1 MSEYKFAIQ
10 AKHLNKTYNKKKS
23 KKVKAL
29 IDFNIEIP
37 RGSIYGLLGPNGA
50 GKTTIMEI
58 LEGYIQ
64 RTSGHVSVLGYDP
77 DSSPEDLRSR
87 VGIVLQETGVDL
99 YLKVGEI
106 IKQFSGFYQNPKPIN
121 EILDVTG
128 LRGQSDIRIRRLSGG
143 QRRRLDVALGI
154 VGDPELLFLDEPTT
168 GLDPYAR
175 RNTWNMIASLRE
187 LGKTILLTT
196 HYMDEAEVLA
206 DKIALLNAGIIEAE
220 GTLEELR
227 TYKEAT
233 TIRFQLDD
241 ALNRM
246 PVEISELANVIGN
259 EVKLETTDPMSSLAI
274 LTSWALNEEIEL
286 RGLSVQQQSLDEI
299 FIELVEGRGTPGKVR
314 LK

>member
-1 MSEYKFAIQ
+1 METAIEVRD
-10 AKHLNKTYNKKKS
+10 LKKS
-23 KKVKAL
+23 YGDLEAL
-29 IDFNIEIP
+29 RGINFTINRGEIFA
-37 RGSIYGLLGPNGA
+37 LLGPNGA

-77 DSSPEDLRSR
+77 ESSPEDLRSR

-128 LRGQSDIRIRRLSGG
+128 LREQSDIRIRRLSGG

-175 RNTWNMIASLRE
+175 RNTWNMIASLRK

-227 TYKEAT
+227 TYKKAT
-233 TIRFQLDD
+233 TIKFELDD
-241 ALNRM
+241 AINRM
-246 PVEISELANVIGN
+246 PVEISKLANVIGN
-259 EVKLETTDPMSSLAI
+259 EVKLETTTPMSSLAI
-274 LTSWALNEEIEL
+274 LASWALNEEIEL

-299 FIELVEGRGTPGKVR
+299 FIGLVEGKGTLGKVG
-314 LK
+314 LE

>member
-1 MSEYKFAIQ
+1 METAIEVRD
-10 AKHLNKTYNKKKS
+10 LKKS
-23 KKVKAL
+23 YGDLEAL
-29 IDFNIEIP
+29 RGINFTMNRGEIFA
-37 RGSIYGLLGPNGA
+37 LLGPNGA

-227 TYKEAT
+227 TYKKAT
-233 TIRFQLDD
+233 TIKFELDD
-241 ALNRM
+241 AINRM
-246 PVEISELANVIGN
+246 PVEISKLANVIGN
-259 EVKLETTDPMSSLAI
+259 KVKLETTTPMSSLAI
-274 LTSWALNEEIEL
+274 LASWALNEEIEL
-286 RGLSVQQQSLDEI
+286 KGLSVQQQSLDEI

>member
-1 MSEYKFAIQ
+1 METAIEVRD
-10 AKHLNKTYNKKKS
+10 LKKS
-23 KKVKAL
+23 YGDLEAL
-29 IDFNIEIP
+29 RGINFTMNRGEIFA
-37 RGSIYGLLGPNGA
+37 LLGPNGA

-128 LRGQSDIRIRRLSGG
+128 LRRQSDIRIRRLSGG

-227 TYKEAT
+227 TYKKAT
-233 TIRFQLDD
+233 TIKFELDD
-241 ALNRM
+241 AINRM
-246 PVEISELANVIGN
+246 PVEISKLANVIGN
-259 EVKLETTDPMSSLAI
+259 KVKLETTTPMSSLAI
-274 LTSWALNEEIEL
+274 LASWALNEEIEL
-286 RGLSVQQQSLDEI
+286 KGLSVQQQSLDEI

>member
-1 MSEYKFAIQ
+1 MKTAIEVRD
-10 AKHLNKTYNKKKS
+10 LKKS
-23 KKVKAL
+23 YGDLEAL
-29 IDFNIEIP
+29 RGINFTINRGEIFA
-37 RGSIYGLLGPNGA
+37 LLGPNGA

-128 LRGQSDIRIRRLSGG
+128 LREQSEIRIRRLSGG

-227 TYKEAT
+227 TYKKAT
-233 TIRFQLDD
+233 TIKFELDD
-241 ALNRM
+241 AINRM
-246 PVEISELANVIGN
+246 PVEISKLANVIGN
-259 EVKLETTDPMSSLAI
+259 EVKLETTTPMSSLAI
-274 LTSWALNEEIEL
+274 LASWALNEEIEL

-299 FIELVEGRGTPGKVR
+299 FIELVEGRGTLSKVR
-314 LK
+314 LE

>member
-1 MSEYKFAIQ
+1 MKTAIEVRD
-10 AKHLNKTYNKKKS
+10 LKKS
-23 KKVKAL
+23 YGDLEAL
-29 IDFNIEIP
+29 RGINFTINRGEIFA
-37 RGSIYGLLGPNGA
+37 LLGPNGA

-77 DSSPEDLRSR
+77 DLSPEDLRSR

-128 LRGQSDIRIRRLSGG
+128 LREQSDIRIRRLSGG

-227 TYKEAT
+227 TYKKAT
-233 TIRFQLDD
+233 TIKFELDD
-241 ALNRM
+241 AINRM
-246 PVEISELANVIGN
+246 PVEISKLANVIGN
-259 EVKLETTDPMSSLAI
+259 EVKLETTTPMSSLAI
-274 LTSWALNEEIEL
+274 LASWALNEEIEL

-299 FIELVEGRGTPGKVR
+299 FIELVEGRGTLSKVR
-314 LK
+314 LE

>member
-1 MSEYKFAIQ
+1 MMETAIEVRD
-10 AKHLNKTYNKKKS
+10 LKKS
-23 KKVKAL
+23 YGDLEAL
-29 IDFNIEIP
+29 RGINFTMNRGEIFA
-37 RGSIYGLLGPNGA
+37 LLGPNGA

-128 LRGQSDIRIRRLSGG
+128 LRRQSDIRIRRLSGG

-227 TYKEAT
+227 TYKKAT
-233 TIRFQLDD
+233 TIKFELDD
-241 ALNRM
+241 AINRM
-246 PVEISELANVIGN
+246 PVEISKLANVIGN
-259 EVKLETTDPMSSLAI
+259 KVKLETTTPMSSLAI
-274 LTSWALNEEIEL
+274 LASWALNEEIEL
-286 RGLSVQQQSLDEI
+286 KGLSVQQQSLDEI

>member
-1 MSEYKFAIQ
+1 METAIEVRD
-10 AKHLNKTYNKKKS
+10 LKKS
-23 KKVKAL
+23 YGDLEAL
-29 IDFNIEIP
+29 RGINFTMNRGEIFA
-37 RGSIYGLLGPNGA
+37 LLGPNGA

-77 DSSPEDLRSR
+77 DLSPEDLRSR

-128 LRGQSDIRIRRLSGG
+128 LREQSDIRIRSLSGG

-175 RNTWNMIASLRE
+175 RNTWKMIAGLRE

-227 TYKEAT
+227 TYKKAT
-233 TIRFQLDD
+233 TIKFELDD
-241 ALNRM
+241 AINRM
-246 PVEISELANVIGN
+246 PVEISKLANVIGN
-259 EVKLETTDPMSSLAI
+259 EVKLETTTPMSSLAI
-274 LTSWALNEEIEL
+274 LASWALNEEIEL

-299 FIELVEGRGTPGKVR
+299 FIELVEGRETPQRVKPE
-314 LK
+314 

>member
-1 MSEYKFAIQ
+1 MIEPAIEVRG
-10 AKHLNKTYNKKKS
+10 LKKS
-23 KKVKAL
+23 YGDSEAVRG
-29 IDFNIEIP
+29 IDFVIN
-37 RGSIYGLLGPNGA
+37 RGEVFALLGPNGA

-64 RTSGHVSVLGYDP
+64 RTSGHVSVLGFDP

-87 VGIVLQETGVDL
+87 VGIVLQETGVDP

-121 EILDVTG
+121 DILDVTG
-128 LRGQSDIRIRRLSGG
+128 LKEQRDTRIRRLSGG

-196 HYMDEAEVLA
+196 HYMDEAEILA
-206 DKIALLNAGIIEAE
+206 DKIALLNSGIIEAE
-220 GTLEELR
+220 GTLGELR
-227 TYKEAT
+227 AYKNAT
-233 TIRFQLDD
+233 IIKFELDD
-241 ALNRM
+241 AVNRI
-246 PVEISELANVIGN
+246 PVEISKLANVIGN
-259 EVKLETTDPMSSLAI
+259 EVKLETTTPISSLAI
-274 LTSWALNEEIEL
+274 LTSWALNEEIGL

-299 FIELVEGRGTPGKVR
+299 FIELVEGRETYNRVR
-314 LK
+314 PE

>member
-1 MSEYKFAIQ
+1 METAIEVRD
-10 AKHLNKTYNKKKS
+10 LKKS
-23 KKVKAL
+23 YGDLEAL
-29 IDFNIEIP
+29 RGINFTMNRGEIFA
-37 RGSIYGLLGPNGA
+37 LLGPNGA

-128 LRGQSDIRIRRLSGG
+128 LREQSDIRIRRLSGG

-227 TYKEAT
+227 TYKKAT
-233 TIRFQLDD
+233 TIKFELDD
-241 ALNRM
+241 AINRI
-246 PVEISELANVIGN
+246 PVEISKLANVIGN
-259 EVKLETTDPMSSLAI
+259 EVKLETTTPMSSLAI
-274 LTSWALNEEIEL
+274 LASWALNEEIEL

-299 FIELVEGRGTPGKVR
+299 FIELVEGRGTLGKVR
-314 LK
+314 LE

>member
-1 MSEYKFAIQ
+1 METAIEVRD
-10 AKHLNKTYNKKKS
+10 LKKS
-23 KKVKAL
+23 YGDLEAL
-29 IDFNIEIP
+29 RGINFTINRGEIFA
-37 RGSIYGLLGPNGA
+37 LLGPNGA

-128 LRGQSDIRIRRLSGG
+128 LREQSDIRIRRLSGG

-175 RNTWNMIASLRE
+175 RNTWNMIANLRE

-227 TYKEAT
+227 TYKKAT
-233 TIRFQLDD
+233 TIKFELDD
-241 ALNRM
+241 AINRM
-246 PVEISELANVIGN
+246 PVEISKLANVIGN
-259 EVKLETTDPMSSLAI
+259 EVKLETTTPMSSLAI
-274 LTSWALNEEIEL
+274 LASWALNEEIEL

-299 FIELVEGRGTPGKVR
+299 FIELVEGKGTLGKVR
-314 LK
+314 LE

>member
-1 MSEYKFAIQ
+1 METAIEVRD
-10 AKHLNKTYNKKKS
+10 LKKS
-23 KKVKAL
+23 YGDLEAL
-29 IDFNIEIP
+29 RGINFTINRGEIFA
-37 RGSIYGLLGPNGA
+37 LLGPNGA

-128 LRGQSDIRIRRLSGG
+128 LREQSDIRIRRLSSG

-227 TYKEAT
+227 TYKKAT
-233 TIRFQLDD
+233 TIKFELDE
-241 ALNRM
+241 AINRM
-246 PVEISELANVIGN
+246 PVEISKLANVIGN
-259 EVKLETTDPMSSLAI
+259 EVKLETTTPMSSLAI
-274 LTSWALNEEIEL
+274 LASWALNEEIEL

-299 FIELVEGRGTPGKVR
+299 FIELVEGRGTLGKVR
-314 LK
+314 LE

>member
-1 MSEYKFAIQ
+1 MTEIAIDVRD
-10 AKHLNKTYNKKKS
+10 LKKS
-23 KKVKAL
+23 YGDLEAL
-29 IDFNIEIP
+29 RGINFTINRGEIFA
-37 RGSIYGLLGPNGA
+37 LLGPNGA

-128 LRGQSDIRIRRLSGG
+128 LREQSDIRIRRLSGG

-227 TYKEAT
+227 TYKKAT
-233 TIRFQLDD
+233 TIKFELDD
-241 ALNRM
+241 AINRM
-246 PVEISELANVIGN
+246 PVEISKLANVIGN
-259 EVKLETTDPMSSLAI
+259 EVKLETTTPMSSLAI
-274 LTSWALNEEIEL
+274 LASWALNEEIEL

-299 FIELVEGRGTPGKVR
+299 FIELVEGRGTLGKVR
-314 LK
+314 LE

>member
-1 MSEYKFAIQ
+1 METAIEVRD
-10 AKHLNKTYNKKKS
+10 LKKS
-23 KKVKAL
+23 YGDLEAL
-29 IDFNIEIP
+29 RGINFTINRGEIFA
-37 RGSIYGLLGPNGA
+37 LLGPNGA

-128 LRGQSDIRIRRLSGG
+128 LREQSDIRIRRLSGG

-227 TYKEAT
+227 TYKKAT
-233 TIRFQLDD
+233 TIKFELDD
-241 ALNRM
+241 AINRM
-246 PVEISELANVIGN
+246 PVEISKLANVIGN
-259 EVKLETTDPMSSLAI
+259 EVKLETTTPMSSLAI
-274 LTSWALNEEIEL
+274 LASWALNEEIEL

-299 FIELVEGRGTPGKVR
+299 FIELVEGKGTLGKVR
-314 LK
+314 LE

>member
-1 MSEYKFAIQ
+1 MIETAIEVQ
-10 AKHLNKTYNKKKS
+10 DLKKS
-23 KKVKAL
+23 YGDLEAL
-29 IDFNIEIP
+29 RGINFTINRGEIFA
-37 RGSIYGLLGPNGA
+37 LLGPNGA

-128 LRGQSDIRIRRLSGG
+128 LREQSDIRIRRLSGG

-227 TYKEAT
+227 TYKKAT
-233 TIRFQLDD
+233 TIKFELDD
-241 ALNRM
+241 AINRM
-246 PVEISELANVIGN
+246 PVEISKLANVIGN
-259 EVKLETTDPMSSLAI
+259 EVKLETTTPMSSLAI
-274 LTSWALNEEIEL
+274 LASWALNEEIEL

-299 FIELVEGRGTPGKVR
+299 FIELVEGRGTLGKVR
-314 LK
+314 LE

>member
-1 MSEYKFAIQ
+1 METAIEVRD
-10 AKHLNKTYNKKKS
+10 LKKS
-23 KKVKAL
+23 YGDLEAL
-29 IDFNIEIP
+29 RGINFTMNRGEIFA
-37 RGSIYGLLGPNGA
+37 LLGPNGA

-128 LRGQSDIRIRRLSGG
+128 LMGQSDIRIRRLSGG

-227 TYKEAT
+227 TYKKAT
-233 TIRFQLDD
+233 TIKFELDD
-241 ALNRM
+241 AINRI
-246 PVEISELANVIGN
+246 PVEISKLANVIGN
-259 EVKLETTDPMSSLAI
+259 EVKLETTTPMSSLAI
-274 LTSWALNEEIEL
+274 LASWALNEEIEL

-299 FIELVEGRGTPGKVR
+299 FIELVEGRGTLGKVR
-314 LK
+314 LE

>member
-1 MSEYKFAIQ
+1 MIETAIEVRD
-10 AKHLNKTYNKKKS
+10 LKKS
-23 KKVKAL
+23 YGDLEAL
-29 IDFNIEIP
+29 RGINFTINRGEIFA
-37 RGSIYGLLGPNGA
+37 LLGPNGA

-128 LRGQSDIRIRRLSGG
+128 LREQSDIRIRRLSGG

-175 RNTWNMIASLRE
+175 RYTWNMIASLRE

-227 TYKEAT
+227 TYKKAT
-233 TIRFQLDD
+233 TIKFELDD
-241 ALNRM
+241 AINRM
-246 PVEISELANVIGN
+246 PVEISKLANVIGN
-259 EVKLETTDPMSSLAI
+259 EVKLETTTPMSSLAI
-274 LTSWALNEEIEL
+274 LASWALNEEIEL

-299 FIELVEGRGTPGKVR
+299 FIELVEGRGTLGKVR
-314 LK
+314 LE

>member
-1 MSEYKFAIQ
+1 METAIEVRD
-10 AKHLNKTYNKKKS
+10 LKKS
-23 KKVKAL
+23 YGDLEAL
-29 IDFNIEIP
+29 RGINFTINRGEIFA
-37 RGSIYGLLGPNGA
+37 LLGPNGA

-128 LRGQSDIRIRRLSGG
+128 LREQSDIRIRRLSGG

-175 RNTWNMIASLRE
+175 RNTWKMIASLRE

-227 TYKEAT
+227 TYKKAT
-233 TIRFQLDD
+233 TIKFELDD
-241 ALNRM
+241 AINRM
-246 PVEISELANVIGN
+246 PVEISKLANVIGN
-259 EVKLETTDPMSSLAI
+259 EVKLETTTPMSSLAI
-274 LTSWALNEEIEL
+274 LASWALNEEIEL

-299 FIELVEGRGTPGKVR
+299 FIGLVEGKGTLGKVR
-314 LK
+314 LE

>member
-1 MSEYKFAIQ
+1 MTEIAIDVRD
-10 AKHLNKTYNKKKS
+10 LKKS
-23 KKVKAL
+23 YGDLEAL
-29 IDFNIEIP
+29 RGINFTINRGEIFA
-37 RGSIYGLLGPNGA
+37 LLGPNGA

-128 LRGQSDIRIRRLSGG
+128 LREQSDIRIRRLSGG

-227 TYKEAT
+227 TYKKAT
-233 TIRFQLDD
+233 TIKFELDD
-241 ALNRM
+241 AINRM
-246 PVEISELANVIGN
+246 PVEISKLANVIGN
-259 EVKLETTDPMSSLAI
+259 EVKLETTTPMSSLAI
-274 LTSWALNEEIEL
+274 LASWALNEEIEL

-299 FIELVEGRGTPGKVR
+299 FIELVEGKGTLGKVR
-314 LK
+314 LE

>member
-1 MSEYKFAIQ
+1 METAIEVRD
-10 AKHLNKTYNKKKS
+10 LKKS
-23 KKVKAL
+23 YGDLEAL
-29 IDFNIEIP
+29 RGINFTMNRGEIFA
-37 RGSIYGLLGPNGA
+37 LLGPNGA

-128 LRGQSDIRIRRLSGG
+128 LRRQSDIRIRRLSGG

-227 TYKEAT
+227 TYKKAT
-233 TIRFQLDD
+233 TIKFELDD
-241 ALNRM
+241 AINRM
-246 PVEISELANVIGN
+246 PVEISKLANVIGN
-259 EVKLETTDPMSSLAI
+259 KVKLETTTPMSSLAI
-274 LTSWALNEEIEL
+274 LASWALNEEIEL
-286 RGLSVQQQSLDEI
+286 KGLSVQQQPLDEI

>member
-1 MSEYKFAIQ
+1 METAIEVRD
-10 AKHLNKTYNKKKS
+10 LKKS
-23 KKVKAL
+23 YGDLEAL
-29 IDFNIEIP
+29 RGINFTINRGEIFA
-37 RGSIYGLLGPNGA
+37 LLGPNGA

-128 LRGQSDIRIRRLSGG
+128 LREQSDIRIRRLSGG

-227 TYKEAT
+227 TYKKAT
-233 TIRFQLDD
+233 TIKFELDD
-241 ALNRM
+241 AINRM
-246 PVEISELANVIGN
+246 PVEISKLANVIGN
-259 EVKLETTDPMSSLAI
+259 EVKLETTTPMSSLAI
-274 LTSWALNEEIEL
+274 LASWALNEEIEL

-299 FIELVEGRGTPGKVR
+299 FIGLVEGKGTLGKVR
-314 LK
+314 LE

>member
-1 MSEYKFAIQ
+1 METAIEVRD
-10 AKHLNKTYNKKKS
+10 LKKS
-23 KKVKAL
+23 YGDLEAL
-29 IDFNIEIP
+29 RGINFTMNRGEIFA
-37 RGSIYGLLGPNGA
+37 LLGPNGA

-121 EILDVTG
+121 DILDVTG
-128 LRGQSDIRIRRLSGG
+128 LKEQRDTRIRRLSGG

-175 RNTWNMIASLRE
+175 RNTWNMIASLRK

-227 TYKEAT
+227 TYKKAT
-233 TIRFQLDD
+233 TIKFELDD
-241 ALNRM
+241 AINRM
-246 PVEISELANVIGN
+246 PVEISKLANVIGN
-259 EVKLETTDPMSSLAI
+259 EVKLETTTPMSSLAI
-274 LTSWALNEEIEL
+274 LASWALNEEIEL

>member
-1 MSEYKFAIQ
+1 METAIEVRD
-10 AKHLNKTYNKKKS
+10 LKKS
-23 KKVKAL
+23 YGDLEAL
-29 IDFNIEIP
+29 RGINFTINRGEIFA
-37 RGSIYGLLGPNGA
+37 LLGPNGA

-77 DSSPEDLRSR
+77 NSSPEDLRSR

-128 LRGQSDIRIRRLSGG
+128 LREQSDIRIRRLSGG

-227 TYKEAT
+227 TYKKAT
-233 TIRFQLDD
+233 TIKFELDD
-241 ALNRM
+241 AINRM
-246 PVEISELANVIGN
+246 PVEISKLANVIGN
-259 EVKLETTDPMSSLAI
+259 EVKLETTTPMSSLAI
-274 LTSWALNEEIEL
+274 LASWALNEEIEL

-299 FIELVEGRGTPGKVR
+299 FIGLVEGKGTLGKVG
-314 LK
+314 LE

>member
-1 MSEYKFAIQ
+1 MRKTAIEVRD
-10 AKHLNKTYNKKKS
+10 LKKS
-23 KKVKAL
+23 YGDLEAL
-29 IDFNIEIP
+29 RGINFTINRGEIFA
-37 RGSIYGLLGPNGA
+37 LLGPNGA

-128 LRGQSDIRIRRLSGG
+128 LREQSEIRIRRLSGG

-175 RNTWNMIASLRE
+175 RNTWNMIASLRK

-227 TYKEAT
+227 TYKKAT
-233 TIRFQLDD
+233 TIKFELDD
-241 ALNRM
+241 AINRM
-246 PVEISELANVIGN
+246 PVEISKLANVIGN
-259 EVKLETTDPMSSLAI
+259 KVKLETMTPMSSLAI

-299 FIELVEGRGTPGKVR
+299 FIELVKGRGTPDKVR
-314 LK
+314 LE

>member
-1 MSEYKFAIQ
+1 MRKTAIEVRDLKKSYGGLEALRGVNFAI
-10 AKHLNKTYNKKKS
+10 S
-23 KKVKAL
+23 KG
-29 IDFNIEIP
+29 EIFA
-37 RGSIYGLLGPNGA
+37 LLGPNGA

-128 LRGQSDIRIRRLSGG
+128 LREQSDIRIRRLSGG

-227 TYKEAT
+227 TYKKAT
-233 TIRFQLDD
+233 TIKFELDD
-241 ALNRM
+241 AINRM
-246 PVEISELANVIGN
+246 PVEISKLANVIGN
-259 EVKLETTDPMSSLAI
+259 EVKLETTTPMSSLAI
-274 LTSWALNEEIEL
+274 LASWALNEEIEL

-314 LK
+314 LE

>member
-1 MSEYKFAIQ
+1 MRKTAIEVRDLKKSYGGLEALGGVNFAI
-10 AKHLNKTYNKKKS
+10 S
-23 KKVKAL
+23 KG
-29 IDFNIEIP
+29 EIFA
-37 RGSIYGLLGPNGA
+37 LLGPNGA

-106 IKQFSGFYQNPKPIN
+106 IKQFSGFYQNPKPIKD
-121 EILDVTG
+121 ILDVTG
-128 LRGQSDIRIRRLSGG
+128 LKEQSDIRIRRLSGG

-175 RNTWNMIASLRE
+175 RNTWKMIASLRE

-227 TYKEAT
+227 TYKKAT
-233 TIRFQLDD
+233 TIKFELDD
-241 ALNRM
+241 AINRM
-246 PVEISELANVIGN
+246 PVEISKLANVIGN
-259 EVKLETTDPMSSLAI
+259 KVKLETTTPMSSLAI
-274 LTSWALNEEIEL
+274 LASWALNEEIEL

-314 LK
+314 LE

>member
-1 MSEYKFAIQ
+1 METAIEVRD
-10 AKHLNKTYNKKKS
+10 LKKS
-23 KKVKAL
+23 YGDLEAL
-29 IDFNIEIP
+29 RGINFTINRGEIFA
-37 RGSIYGLLGPNGA
+37 LLGPNGA

-128 LRGQSDIRIRRLSGG
+128 LREQSDIRIRRLSGG

-175 RNTWNMIASLRE
+175 RNTWNMIASLRK

-227 TYKEAT
+227 TYKKAT
-233 TIRFQLDD
+233 TIKFELDD
-241 ALNRM
+241 AINRM
-246 PVEISELANVIGN
+246 PVEISKLANVIGN
-259 EVKLETTDPMSSLAI
+259 EVKLETTTPMSSLAI
-274 LTSWALNEEIEL
+274 LASWALNEEIEL

-299 FIELVEGRGTPGKVR
+299 FIELVEGKGTLGKVR
-314 LK
+314 LE

>member
-1 MSEYKFAIQ
+1 METAIEVRD
-10 AKHLNKTYNKKKS
+10 LKKS
-23 KKVKAL
+23 YGDLEAL
-29 IDFNIEIP
+29 RGINFTINRGEIFA
-37 RGSIYGLLGPNGA
+37 LLGPNGA

-128 LRGQSDIRIRRLSGG
+128 LREQSDIRIRRLSGG

-175 RNTWNMIASLRE
+175 RNTWNMIANLRE

-227 TYKEAT
+227 TYKKAT
-233 TIRFQLDD
+233 TIKFELDD
-241 ALNRM
+241 AINRM
-246 PVEISELANVIGN
+246 PVEISKLANVIGN
-259 EVKLETTDPMSSLAI
+259 EVKLETTTPMSSLAI
-274 LTSWALNEEIEL
+274 LASWALNEEIEL

-299 FIELVEGRGTPGKVR
+299 FIGLVEGKGTLGKVG
-314 LK
+314 LE

>member
-1 MSEYKFAIQ
+1 METAIEVRD
-10 AKHLNKTYNKKKS
+10 LKKS
-23 KKVKAL
+23 YGDLEAL
-29 IDFNIEIP
+29 RGINFTMNRGEIFA
-37 RGSIYGLLGPNGA
+37 LLGPNGA

-128 LRGQSDIRIRRLSGG
+128 LRRQSDIRIRRLSGG

-227 TYKEAT
+227 TYKKAT
-233 TIRFQLDD
+233 TIKFELDD
-241 ALNRM
+241 AINRM
-246 PVEISELANVIGN
+246 PVEISKLANVIGN
-259 EVKLETTDPMSSLAI
+259 KVKLETTTPMSSLAI
-274 LTSWALNEEIEL
+274 LASWALNEEIEL

>member
-1 MSEYKFAIQ
+1 METAIEVRD
-10 AKHLNKTYNKKKS
+10 LKKS
-23 KKVKAL
+23 YGDLEAL
-29 IDFNIEIP
+29 RGINFTINRGEIFA
-37 RGSIYGLLGPNGA
+37 LLGPNGA

-121 EILDVTG
+121 DILDVTG
-128 LRGQSDIRIRRLSGG
+128 LKEQSDIRIRRLSGG

-175 RNTWNMIASLRE
+175 RNTWNMIANLRE

-227 TYKEAT
+227 TYKKAT
-233 TIRFQLDD
+233 TIKFELDD
-241 ALNRM
+241 AINRM
-246 PVEISELANVIGN
+246 PVEISKLANVIGN
-259 EVKLETTDPMSSLAI
+259 EVKLETTTPMSSLAI
-274 LTSWALNEEIEL
+274 LASWALNEEIEL

-299 FIELVEGRGTPGKVR
+299 FIELVEGKGTLGKVR
-314 LK
+314 LE

>member
-1 MSEYKFAIQ
+1 METAIEVRD
-10 AKHLNKTYNKKKS
+10 LKKS
-23 KKVKAL
+23 YGDLEAL
-29 IDFNIEIP
+29 RGINFTINRGEIFA
-37 RGSIYGLLGPNGA
+37 LLGPNGA

-77 DSSPEDLRSR
+77 ESSPEDLRSR

-128 LRGQSDIRIRRLSGG
+128 LREQSDIRIRRLSGG

-175 RNTWNMIASLRE
+175 RNTWNMIASLRK

-227 TYKEAT
+227 TYKKAT
-233 TIRFQLDD
+233 TIKFELDD
-241 ALNRM
+241 AINRM
-246 PVEISELANVIGN
+246 PVEISKLANVIGN
-259 EVKLETTDPMSSLAI
+259 EVKLETTTPMSSLAI
-274 LTSWALNEEIEL
+274 LASWALNEEIEL

-299 FIELVEGRGTPGKVR
+299 FIELVEGRGTLGKVR
-314 LK
+314 LE

>member
-1 MSEYKFAIQ
+1 METAIEVRD
-10 AKHLNKTYNKKKS
+10 LKKS
-23 KKVKAL
+23 YGDLEAL
-29 IDFNIEIP
+29 RGINFTMNRGEIFA
-37 RGSIYGLLGPNGA
+37 LLGPNGA

-128 LRGQSDIRIRRLSGG
+128 LREQSDIRIRRLSGG

-227 TYKEAT
+227 TYKKAT
-233 TIRFQLDD
+233 TIKFELDD
-241 ALNRM
+241 AINRM
-246 PVEISELANVIGN
+246 PVEISKLANVIGN
-259 EVKLETTDPMSSLAI
+259 EVKLETTTPMSSLAI
-274 LTSWALNEEIEL
+274 LASWALNEEIEL

-314 LK
+314 LE

>member
-1 MSEYKFAIQ
+1 METAIEVRD
-10 AKHLNKTYNKKKS
+10 LKKS
-23 KKVKAL
+23 YGDLEAL
-29 IDFNIEIP
+29 RGINFTINRGEIFA
-37 RGSIYGLLGPNGA
+37 LLGPNGA

-128 LRGQSDIRIRRLSGG
+128 LREQSDIRIRRLSGG

-175 RNTWNMIASLRE
+175 RNTWNMIASLRK

-220 GTLEELR
+220 GTFEELR
-227 TYKEAT
+227 TYKKAT
-233 TIRFQLDD
+233 TIKFELDD
-241 ALNRM
+241 AINRM
-246 PVEISELANVIGN
+246 PVEISKLANVIGN
-259 EVKLETTDPMSSLAI
+259 EVKLETTTPMSSLAI
-274 LTSWALNEEIEL
+274 LASWALNEEIEL

-299 FIELVEGRGTPGKVR
+299 FIELVEGRGTLGKVR
-314 LK
+314 LE

>member
-1 MSEYKFAIQ
+1 MIETAIEVRD
-10 AKHLNKTYNKKKS
+10 LKKS
-23 KKVKAL
+23 YGDLEAL
-29 IDFNIEIP
+29 RGINFTINRGEIFA
-37 RGSIYGLLGPNGA
+37 LLGPNGA

-128 LRGQSDIRIRRLSGG
+128 LREQSDIRIRRLSGG

-227 TYKEAT
+227 TYKKAT
-233 TIRFQLDD
+233 TIKFELDD
-241 ALNRM
+241 AINRM
-246 PVEISELANVIGN
+246 PVEISKLANVIGN
-259 EVKLETTDPMSSLAI
+259 EVKLETTTPMSSLAI
-274 LTSWALNEEIEL
+274 LASWALNEEIEL

-299 FIELVEGRGTPGKVR
+299 FIELVEGRGTLGKVR
-314 LK
+314 LE

>member
-1 MSEYKFAIQ
+1 MMETAIEVRD
-10 AKHLNKTYNKKKS
+10 LKKS
-23 KKVKAL
+23 YGDLEAL
-29 IDFNIEIP
+29 RGINFTMNRGEIFA
-37 RGSIYGLLGPNGA
+37 LLGPNGA

-227 TYKEAT
+227 TYKKAT
-233 TIRFQLDD
+233 TIKFELDD
-241 ALNRM
+241 AINRM
-246 PVEISELANVIGN
+246 PVEISKLANVIGN
-259 EVKLETTDPMSSLAI
+259 EVKLETTTPMSSLAI
-274 LTSWALNEEIEL
+274 LASWALNEEIEL

-314 LK
+314 LE

>member
-1 MSEYKFAIQ
+1 METAIEVRD
-10 AKHLNKTYNKKKS
+10 LKKS
-23 KKVKAL
+23 YGDLEAL
-29 IDFNIEIP
+29 RGINFTINRGEIFA
-37 RGSIYGLLGPNGA
+37 LLGPNGA

-128 LRGQSDIRIRRLSGG
+128 LREQSDIRIRRLSGG

-175 RNTWNMIASLRE
+175 RNTWNMIASLRK

-227 TYKEAT
+227 TYKKAT
-233 TIRFQLDD
+233 TIKFELDD
-241 ALNRM
+241 AINRM
-246 PVEISELANVIGN
+246 PVEISKLANVIGN
-259 EVKLETTDPMSSLAI
+259 EVKLETTTPMSSLAI
-274 LTSWALNEEIEL
+274 LASWALNEEIEL

-299 FIELVEGRGTPGKVR
+299 FIGLVEGKGTLGKVG
-314 LK
+314 LE

>member
-1 MSEYKFAIQ
+1 MIETAIEVRD
-10 AKHLNKTYNKKKS
+10 LKKS
-23 KKVKAL
+23 YGDLEAL
-29 IDFNIEIP
+29 RGINFTINRGEIFA
-37 RGSIYGLLGPNGA
+37 LLGPNGA

-128 LRGQSDIRIRRLSGG
+128 LREQSDIRIRRLSGG

-227 TYKEAT
+227 TYKKAT
-233 TIRFQLDD
+233 TIKFELDD
-241 ALNRM
+241 AINRM
-246 PVEISELANVIGN
+246 PVEISKLANVIGN
-259 EVKLETTDPMSSLAI
+259 EVKLETTTPMSSLAI
-274 LTSWALNEEIEL
+274 LASWALNEEIEL

-299 FIELVEGRGTPGKVR
+299 FIELVEGKGTLGKVR
-314 LK
+314 LE

>member
-1 MSEYKFAIQ
+1 MMETAIEVRD
-10 AKHLNKTYNKKKS
+10 LKKS
-23 KKVKAL
+23 YGDLEAL
-29 IDFNIEIP
+29 RGINFTINRGEIFA
-37 RGSIYGLLGPNGA
+37 LLGPNGA

-128 LRGQSDIRIRRLSGG
+128 LREQSDIRIRRLSGG

-227 TYKEAT
+227 TYKKAT
-233 TIRFQLDD
+233 TIKFELDD
-241 ALNRM
+241 AINRM
-246 PVEISELANVIGN
+246 PVEISKLANVIGN
-259 EVKLETTDPMSSLAI
+259 EVKLETTTPMSSLAI
-274 LTSWALNEEIEL
+274 LASWALNEEIEL

-299 FIELVEGRGTPGKVR
+299 FIELVEGRGTLGKVR
-314 LK
+314 LE

>member
-1 MSEYKFAIQ
+1 MIETAIEVRD
-10 AKHLNKTYNKKKS
+10 LKKS
-23 KKVKAL
+23 YGDLEAL
-29 IDFNIEIP
+29 RGINFTINRGEIFA
-37 RGSIYGLLGPNGA
+37 LLGPNGA

-128 LRGQSDIRIRRLSGG
+128 LREQSDIRIRRLSGG

-227 TYKEAT
+227 TYKKAT
-233 TIRFQLDD
+233 TIKFELDD
-241 ALNRM
+241 AINRM
-246 PVEISELANVIGN
+246 PVEISKLANVIGN
-259 EVKLETTDPMSSLAI
+259 EVKLETTTPMSSLAI
-274 LTSWALNEEIEL
+274 LASWALNEEIEL

-314 LK
+314 LE

>member
-1 MSEYKFAIQ
+1 METAIEVRD
-10 AKHLNKTYNKKKS
+10 LKKS
-23 KKVKAL
+23 YGDLEAL
-29 IDFNIEIP
+29 RGINFTINRGEIFA
-37 RGSIYGLLGPNGA
+37 LLGPNGA

-128 LRGQSDIRIRRLSGG
+128 LREQSDIRIRRLSGG

-227 TYKEAT
+227 TYKKAT
-233 TIRFQLDD
+233 TIKFELDD
-241 ALNRM
+241 AINRM
-246 PVEISELANVIGN
+246 PVEISKLANVIGN
-259 EVKLETTDPMSSLAI
+259 EVKLETTTPMSSLAI
-274 LTSWALNEEIEL
+274 LASWALNEEIEL

-299 FIELVEGRGTPGKVR
+299 FIGLVEGKGTLGKVG
-314 LK
+314 LE

>member
-1 MSEYKFAIQ
+1 METAIEVRD
-10 AKHLNKTYNKKKS
+10 LKKS
-23 KKVKAL
+23 YGDLEAL
-29 IDFNIEIP
+29 RGINFTINRGEIFA
-37 RGSIYGLLGPNGA
+37 LLGPNGA

-128 LRGQSDIRIRRLSGG
+128 LREQSDIRIRRLSGG

-227 TYKEAT
+227 TYKKAT
-233 TIRFQLDD
+233 TIKFELDD
-241 ALNRM
+241 AINRM
-246 PVEISELANVIGN
+246 PVEISKLANVIGN
-259 EVKLETTDPMSSLAI
+259 EVKLETTTPMSSLAI
-274 LTSWALNEEIEL
+274 LASWALNEEIEL

-299 FIELVEGRGTPGKVR
+299 FIELVEGRGTLGKVR
-314 LK
+314 LE